1 MMRALNYGAAERG
14 FRKVFG
20 QERDAAG
27 KTLDRTVLIVIL
39 IVVAASFYVCH
50 G

>member
-1 MMRALNYGAAERG
+1 MTLFA
-14 FRKVFG
+14 KVFG
-20 QERDAAG
+20 HERDAAG

-39 IVVAASFYVCH
+39 IVVAASFYACH

>member
-1 MMRALNYGAAERG
+1 MTLFKKLFGHERS
-14 FRKVFG
+14 
-20 QERDAAG
+20 ASG

-39 IVVAASFYVCH
+39 IVTAVALYACY